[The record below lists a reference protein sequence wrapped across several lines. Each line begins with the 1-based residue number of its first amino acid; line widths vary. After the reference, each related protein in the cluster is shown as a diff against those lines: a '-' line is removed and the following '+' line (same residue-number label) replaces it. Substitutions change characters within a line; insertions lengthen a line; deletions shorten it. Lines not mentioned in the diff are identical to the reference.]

1 MISAYNLYDVY
12 CHGLNIQWG
21 GGGVQCVCAHIVQ
34 CVQHWLVGWSVGL
47 WLAGIV
53 LYAGSA
59 CKQATNLQMHA
70 DGESEWRRHP
80 HEQRLHARTVY

>member
-34 CVQHWLVGWSVGL
+34 CVQHWLVGWSVGWFGKDSDEAAFRML
-47 WLAGIV
+47 V
-53 LYAGSA
+53 
-59 CKQATNLQMHA
+59 
-70 DGESEWRRHP
+70 
-80 HEQRLHARTVY
+80 